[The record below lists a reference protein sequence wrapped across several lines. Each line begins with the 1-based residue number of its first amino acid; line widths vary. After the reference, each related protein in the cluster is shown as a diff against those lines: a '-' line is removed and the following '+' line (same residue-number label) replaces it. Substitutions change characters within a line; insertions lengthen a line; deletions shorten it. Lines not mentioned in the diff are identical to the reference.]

1 MKKLGGFAV
10 AALFFV
16 VVFKMACV
24 NNPEGPAVV
33 PGITPPDTATIPPD
47 TAIAPPDTS
56 IIPPDTV
63 ITPPDTAIIPPDT
76 VITPPDTSTIPPDTA
91 IAPPDTAIIP
101 PDTAIAPPDT
111 AIIPPD
117 TTIAPPDTS
126 IIPPDTVITP
136 PDTSIIPPDTAIA
149 PPDTAI
155 IPPDTTIAPPDT
167 AIIPPKP
174 MNPRDSIL
182 DHIDRNWRALGYS
195 SKPDKYIALTFDDGP
210 CQQTGNVLAALS
222 DKGVTATFFLIGQNV
237 RNNQTQARAIWS
249 GGHEIASHSDGYDNL
264 GGNTAQPV
272 ISASLTAA
280 SSAIEGITGNK
291 PNLFRAPSVNYGGN
305 LTAVCTQQ
313 GLAIIGVSVWSNDYQ
328 SGISSS
334 AITSNVLNAAADGG
348 IINCHE
354 PNTAPNTPAAIP
366 AIIDGLRQKGYWIC
380 TVSGLA
386 AIKGKTL
393 QAGVQYDRIQ

>member
-10 AALFFV
+10 AALVFV

-24 NNPEGPAVV
+24 NNPEGTAVV
-33 PGITPPDTATIPPD
+33 PGITPPDTA
-47 TAIAPPDTS
+47 IA
-56 IIPPDTV
+56 
-63 ITPPDTAIIPPDT
+63 PPDTAIIPPDT
-76 VITPPDTSTIPPDTA
+76 TITPPDTVIIPPDTAITPPDTTIIPPDTAITPPDTVIIPPDTA

-111 AIIPPD
+111 SIIPPD

-126 IIPPDTVITP
+126 IIPPDTTIAP
-136 PDTSIIPPDTAIA
+136 PDTAIIPPDTAIA
-149 PPDTAI
+149 PPDT
-155 IPPDTTIAPPDT
+155 
-167 AIIPPKP
+167 IIPPKP

-291 PNLFRAPSVNYGGN
+291 PNLFRAPSVNYGSN